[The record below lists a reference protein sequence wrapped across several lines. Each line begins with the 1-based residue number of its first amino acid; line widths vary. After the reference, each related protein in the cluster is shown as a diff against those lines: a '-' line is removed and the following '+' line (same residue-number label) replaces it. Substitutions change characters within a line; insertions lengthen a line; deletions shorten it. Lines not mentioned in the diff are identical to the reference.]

1 MKLAV
6 LFPGQGSQKVGMGLD
21 LYEQS
26 ETAKELFVTVNNL
39 VGKNLIDIFFKGP
52 EEELNQTINTQ
63 PSIVAV
69 SAALSILLSNE
80 LKSKN
85 ISFKAVACAG
95 HSLGE
100 FTALWYANLI
110 TLEELIKT
118 VSIRGQLMQV
128 APEGGMA
135 AVLNLP
141 QEKLEQLIKENSTC
155 KVIIANYNSPSQFV
169 ISGSKSGIQ
178 LLVEKI
184 KELKGRA
191 IILPVG
197 GAFHSELMSEPAKKF
212 ILELNKLTILSKEKS
227 NIPIYQNAD
236 GKASTDPPVINE
248 KIKNQMTSSV
258 LWTQTIIN
266 LVNDGVNAVLE
277 IGPGKVLT
285 GLVKKINPN
294 LDCYNIFD
302 LQSLKEFIS
311 LYEHKL
317 LSTKS

>member
-26 ETAKELFVTVNNL
+26 EAAKEIFTTVNSII
-39 VGKNLIDIFFKGP
+39 GKNLIDVFLKGP

-69 SAALSILLSNE
+69 SVALTMLLSNE

-85 ISFKAVACAG
+85 ISFKAMGCAG

-110 TLEELIKT
+110 TFEELIKT
-118 VSIRGQLMQV
+118 VSIRGQLMQT

-141 QEKLEQLIKENSTC
+141 QEKLEQLIKENPTC
-155 KVIIANYNSPSQFV
+155 KVIIANHNSPSQFV
-169 ISGSKSGIQ
+169 ISGNKSGIQ
-178 LLVEKI
+178 LLAEKI
-184 KELKGRA
+184 KELKGKA
-191 IILPVG
+191 IILPVS
-197 GAFHSELMSEPAKKF
+197 GAFHSELMTEPAKKF
-212 ILELNKLTILSKEKS
+212 IFELNKLAILSKEKAD
-227 NIPIYQNAD
+227 IPVYQNVD
-236 GKASTDPPVINE
+236 GKASTDPSIINE
-248 KIKNQMTSSV
+248 KTKNQMTSSV

-266 LVNDGVNAVLE
+266 LVNNGVSAVSE
-277 IGPGKVLT
+277 IGPGKILT
-285 GLVKKINPN
+285 GLAKKINPS

-317 LSTKS
+317 LSRKL

>member
-26 ETAKELFVTVNNL
+26 ETAKELFSTVNNII
-39 VGKNLIDIFFKGP
+39 GKNLVDIFLKGP

-63 PSIVAV
+63 PSVVTVSVA
-69 SAALSILLSNE
+69 LTILLSNE

-85 ISFKAVACAG
+85 IPFKAIGCAG

-100 FTALWYANLI
+100 FTALWHAKLI

-118 VSIRGQLMQV
+118 VSIRGQLMQT

-135 AVLNLP
+135 AVLSLP
-141 QEKLEQLIKENSTC
+141 QEKIEELIKENPTC

-178 LLVEKI
+178 LLTEKI
-184 KELKGRA
+184 KELKGKA
-191 IILPVG
+191 IILPVS
-197 GAFHSELMSEPAKKF
+197 GAFHSELMTEPAKKF
-212 ILELNKLTILSKEKS
+212 IFELNKLSILSREKS
-227 NIPIYQNAD
+227 NLPVYQNVD
-236 GKASTDPPVINE
+236 GKASTDPSIINE

-258 LWTQTIIN
+258 LWTQTITN

-285 GLVKKINPN
+285 GLAKKINPS

-317 LSTKS
+317 LPTKP